1 MIVPTLS
8 SSIIKKMKMKTYVAQ
23 GVLILAIIMLHG
35 CAQPEA
41 KQPEQAA
48 AKVYPV
54 KVQPIEKK
62 NITRT
67 LDFTANL
74 TAFEEVHLAPAS
86 PGRIDR
92 ILVDV
97 ADRVKKGQTLV
108 EMDRTQLQQA
118 RIQLENARSNFLR
131 LDTLY
136 KLGSISE
143 QQYEQTR
150 TQYDVARNNVE
161 FLEENTTLESPI
173 NGIVTG
179 RYFEAK
185 EMYSGAPN
193 TPGGKPAVVSLMQIN
208 PLKAF
213 VNISE
218 RYFPEVRNNMRARVS
233 LDMYPDK
240 TFSGR
245 IYRVHPTVDEATRT
259 FKAEVLVDNADEKLR
274 PGMFA
279 RVMLELQEDQAVL
292 VPAIS
297 VLQQEGTN
305 NRYIFINNN
314 DTARRVNVSLGKR
327 LNDQVEVISKDL
339 KPGMQIVI
347 AGQANLEEGVRVKVV
362 E

>member
-1 MIVPTLS
+1 M
-8 SSIIKKMKMKTYVAQ
+8 KKYVAR
-23 GVLILAIIMLHG
+23 GVLFLAIIALHG

-41 KQPEQAA
+41 RQPEEAA

-54 KVQPIEKK
+54 KVQPIHQE

-67 LDFTANL
+67 LDYTANL
-74 TAFEEVHLAPAS
+74 TPFEEVHLAPAS

-97 ADRVKKGQTLV
+97 ADRVQQGQTLV

-150 TQYDVARNNVE
+150 TQYDVALSNVE

-173 NGIVTG
+173 SGIVTG
-179 RYFEAK
+179 RYFEPR

-193 TPGGKPAVVSLMQIN
+193 TPDGKPAVVSLMQIN

-218 RYFPEVRNNMRARVS
+218 RYFPEIRNNMKARVT
-233 LDMYPDK
+233 LDMYPEK

-279 RVMLELQEDQAVL
+279 RVMLELQQDQAVL
-292 VPAIS
+292 VPAIA
-297 VLQQEGTN
+297 VLQQEGTD

-314 DTARRVNVSLGKR
+314 DTARKIGVTMGKR
-327 LNDQVEVISKDL
+327 YDDRVEIISGDL
-339 KPGMQIVI
+339 TEGMQVI
-347 AGQANLEEGVRVKVV
+347 TAGQANLEEGVRVKVV

>member
-1 MIVPTLS
+1 L
-8 SSIIKKMKMKTYVAQ
+8 
-23 GVLILAIIMLHG
+23 LAIIALYG

-41 KQPEQAA
+41 RQPEEAA
-48 AKVYPV
+48 AKVFPV
-54 KVQPIEKK
+54 KVQPIQQEK
-62 NITRT
+62 ITRT
-67 LDFTANL
+67 LDYTANL
-74 TAFEEVHLAPAS
+74 TPFEEVHLAPAS

-97 ADRVKKGQTLV
+97 ADRVQQGQTLV

-118 RIQLENARSNFLR
+118 RIQLENARSNFMR

-150 TQYDVARNNVE
+150 TQYDVARSNVS

-173 NGIVTG
+173 SGIVTG
-179 RYFEAK
+179 RYFEPR

-193 TPGGKPAVVSLMQIN
+193 TPEGKPAVVSLMQIN

-218 RYFPEVRNNMRARVS
+218 RYFPEIRNNMKARVT

-279 RVMLELQEDQAVL
+279 RVMLELQQDQAVL
-292 VPAIS
+292 VPAIA
-297 VLQQEGTN
+297 VLQQEGTD

-314 DTARRVNVSLGKR
+314 DTARKISVTMGKR
-327 LNDQVEVISKDL
+327 YDDRVEIISGDL
-339 KPGMQIVI
+339 KEGMQLIT
-347 AGQANLEEGVRVKVV
+347 AGQANLEEGVRLKVV

>member
-1 MIVPTLS
+1 
-8 SSIIKKMKMKTYVAQ
+8 MKMKKYVAW
-23 GVLILAIIMLHG
+23 GVLFLAIATLHG
-35 CAQPEA
+35 CGQPEA
-41 KQPEQAA
+41 SQPEEAA

-54 KVQPIEKK
+54 KVQPLQKK
-62 NITRT
+62 DITRT

-74 TAFEEVHLAPAS
+74 SPFEEVHLAPAS

-97 ADRVKKGQTLV
+97 ADRVKEGQTLV
-108 EMDRTQLQQA
+108 EMDRTQLQQS
-118 RIQLENARSNFLR
+118 RIQLQNARSNFLR

-136 KLGSISE
+136 KLGSTSE
-143 QQYEQTR
+143 QQYEQVR
-150 TQYDVARNNVE
+150 TQYDVARSNVE

-173 NGIVTG
+173 SGIVTG
-179 RYFEAK
+179 RYFEPR

-193 TPGGKPAVVSLMQIN
+193 TPDGKPAVLSLMQIN
-208 PLKAF
+208 PLKAY

-218 RYFPEVRNNMRARVS
+218 RYFPEIRNNMKAGVK

-240 TFSGR
+240 SFSGR

-259 FKAEVLVDNADEKLR
+259 FKAEVLVDNDDEKLR

-279 RVMLELQEDQAVL
+279 RVMLDLQQDQAVL
-292 VPAIS
+292 VPAIA

-305 NRYIFINNN
+305 NRYIFITNN
-314 DTARRVNVSLGKR
+314 DTARRINVDLGKR
-327 LNDQVEVISKDL
+327 YDDRVEIISADL
-339 KPGMQIVI
+339 KEGMQVI
-347 AGQANLEEGVRVKVV
+347 TAGQANLEEGARVKVV